1 MSDKIF
7 KCPNHMKVTVKKD
20 GGELALDEDCCT
32 SMIILLKND
41 GNMATSFYGYH
52 NEKVIKIMEKA
63 QKKYFKSLKKRL
75 KTESVEDD
83 ITIKAEDMP
92 EDKKWDDSKKL
103 KSDKSKKENNG
114 NKKDVACKEVSKSN
128 DNSDNVVPSIE
139 NYHNKEANYNA
150 KKVSKTKDKKTS
162 SSTNKSVNKETK
174 K

>member
-75 KTESVEDD
+75 KTESIDDD
-83 ITIKAEDMP
+83 ITIKNEDIP
-92 EDKKWDDSKKL
+92 EDKKWDDSKEL
-103 KSDKSKKENNG
+103 KSDKKSVKENSE
-114 NKKDVACKEVSKSN
+114 KKDVNRKSVSKPK
-128 DNSDNVVPSIE
+128 DNQGKKSS
-139 NYHNKEANYNA
+139 
-150 KKVSKTKDKKTS
+150 KKVSS
-162 SSTNKSVNKETK
+162 NNVNKSDYKALKSEAITSK
-174 K
+174 SF